1 MLFTLAKL
9 GQDPDRCR
17 ATTIVMLCDSSL
29 NRSYAPPGAESLLLS
44 LDVECSLNFETL
56 IHDDILVLREI
67 FLLQLLGKL
76 NLVHYLMN
84 IWGLLNATLDS
95 SGPSGR

>member
-1 MLFTLAKL
+1 MFFTLAKL
-9 GQDPDRCR
+9 CQNPDRCR
-17 ATTIVMLCDSSL
+17 ATAIVMLCDSSL
-29 NRSYAPPGAESLLLS
+29 NRGYASPGAESLLLS
-44 LDVECSLNFETL
+44 LNVDCSLNFETL
-56 IHDDILVLREI
+56 IHDDILVLGEI

-84 IWGLLNATLDS
+84 IGGLLNATLDS

>member
-1 MLFTLAKL
+1 MLFAFAKL
-9 GQDPDRCR
+9 GQNPDRCR
-17 ATTIVMLCDSSL
+17 PAAIVMLCNRSL

-56 IHDDILVLREI
+56 IHNDILVLGEI
-67 FLLQLLGKL
+67 FLLQLLGQL

-84 IWGLLNATLDS
+84 VRRLLNATLDS